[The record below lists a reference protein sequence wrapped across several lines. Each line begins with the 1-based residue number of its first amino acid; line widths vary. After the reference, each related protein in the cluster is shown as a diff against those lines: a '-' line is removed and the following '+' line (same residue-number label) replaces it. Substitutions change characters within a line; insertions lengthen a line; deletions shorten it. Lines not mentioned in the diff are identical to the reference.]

1 MRPVS
6 AGGSDDVPRGESE
19 SGLVLEAQAR
29 TLQLDFDYPG
39 SMKAYDRAYAAYRR
53 EGDLLAAARAA
64 RTLGW
69 FHGSVYG
76 DWAVCRGWVGRA
88 LSLLEQAGA
97 DSNEHGWV
105 LVAQAQ
111 AGGDLDLQRRLYEEA
126 IATAR
131 RCRDGDLECEALA
144 SLGIMLAFSGSV
156 AEGMARLDEAL
167 AAICAGEVDDLSVVE
182 GVFCGLFNACERTND
197 VGRAEQWL
205 RAADDYVRRRG
216 FAAVGGYCRAYYG
229 GILTAA
235 GRWAEAEAELTSALT
250 VFPRDHNQIRGNV
263 LCRLANLRLHQGRL
277 EEAAELLAGL
287 DQHEDA
293 VRPLAVMHLS
303 RGEPEVAR
311 DLLQRTLE
319 AGGLE
324 DAAEGALLA
333 LLVDAELAAGAMPAA
348 REAVDR
354 MASLAQHQSAPFLH
368 GLAALARGK
377 LCVAEGADDPRSCF
391 HDAMR
396 YFAQARLPVDAARTQ
411 LELAR
416 ALVPSSPAAAAAQ
429 AAAALKSFERL
440 HADRDAKAALA
451 LLRSLGVGTKPGPRT
466 HSTLTR
472 REAEVLELVG
482 RGLSNAQ
489 IAERLF
495 ISPKTVEHHVGR
507 ILAKLGLPSRAR
519 AVAYAAGSGVG
530 S

>member
-1 MRPVS
+1 MS
-6 AGGSDDVPRGESE
+6 AGTSDDVAGEDTE
-19 SGLVLEAQAR
+19 PGRVLEAQAR
-29 TLQLDFDYPG
+29 TLHLSFDYPG
-39 SMKAYDRAYAAYRR
+39 SMRAYDRAYAAYRR
-53 EGDLLAAARAA
+53 EGDHLAAARAA
-64 RTLGW
+64 RTVGW

-76 DWAVCRGWVGRA
+76 DWAVYRGWVGRA
-88 LSLLEQAGA
+88 LSLLEQAGV

-105 LVAQAQ
+105 LVTQAQ
-111 AGGDLDLQRRLYEEA
+111 SGRDVDLQKRLYEEA

-131 RCRDGDLECEALA
+131 RCRDSDLECEALA
-144 SLGIMLAFSGSV
+144 SLGIMLAFSGHV
-156 AEGMARLDEAL
+156 VDGMARLDEAL

-182 GVFCGLFNACERTND
+182 GVFCGLFHACERTND

-235 GRWAEAEAELTSALT
+235 GRWAEAESELTSALT
-250 VFPRDHNQIRGNV
+250 LFPRDHDQTGGSV

-293 VRPLAVMHLS
+293 VRPLAVLHLL

-311 DLLQRTLE
+311 DLLERTLE
-319 AGGLE
+319 AGCLE

-333 LLVDAELAAGAMPAA
+333 LLVDAALAVRKVEPARA
-348 REAVDR
+348 AVER
-354 MASLAQHQSAPFLH
+354 MASLAQRQSAPFLH
-368 GLAALARGK
+368 GLAAVARGK

-396 YFAQARLPVDAARTQ
+396 YFVQARLPVDAARTQ

-416 ALVPSSPAAAAAQ
+416 ALVSGNPAAAAAQ
-429 AAAALKSFERL
+429 AAAALESFERL
-440 HADRDAKAALA
+440 HADRDAKVAEA
-451 LLRSLGVGTKPGPRT
+451 LLRSLGVGTRPGPRA

-489 IAERLF
+489 IADRLF

-519 AVAYAAGSGVG
+519 AVAYGSRVG
-530 S
+530 T